1 MAARARRRRARR
13 RRSSRSRSRSTS
25 RARGLT
31 FSPGIVVAALVTI
44 VVLAVGAYLTVQVL
58 RFNKPPTLA
67 VTNPN
72 TATLTVDQDTDSYV
86 LRGTTIPNG
95 TVTIEVSG
103 TPTRTTANSAGD
115 WSLPVDLRRGKNQFK
130 VSATDPDTGKVSEET
145 AQIVIT
151 VPFADIEVPT
161 LTVDQPVDGSTVEN
175 GAIPVQGTT
184 TNATSVSVTASY
196 DGPPDGAPAAA
207 PGATPPPAPTPV
219 TVPVAEDGTY
229 NTPLQLTTGKWSIVV
244 TATGAANKTAA
255 LTRHVT
261 VAYKGVNLVVEIKGG
276 PAWIKVWVD
285 GKLDPNWAGVT
296 ARKGKVITFT
306 ANDSVEVRSGSSG
319 ATFFTLNG
327 QPLGALGKRGIP
339 ETWLFQPPAA
349 PKKTTHS

>member
-1 MAARARRRRARR
+1 M
-13 RRSSRSRSRSTS
+13 
-25 RARGLT
+25 
-31 FSPGIVVAALVTI
+31 
-44 VVLAVGAYLTVQVL
+44 
-58 RFNKPPTLA
+58 
-67 VTNPN
+67 
-72 TATLTVDQDTDSYV
+72 
-86 LRGTTIPNG
+86 
-95 TVTIEVSG
+95 
-103 TPTRTTANSAGD
+103 
-115 WSLPVDLRRGKNQFK
+115 
-130 VSATDPDTGKVSEET
+130 SEET

-261 VAYKGVNLVVEIKGG
+261 VAYKGVNLVVDDQGRPG
-276 PAWIKVWVD
+276 
-285 GKLDPNWAGVT
+285 LDQGLGRRQ
-296 ARKGKVITFT
+296 ARSRLGRRDRQER
-306 ANDSVEVRSGSSG
+306 ARS
-319 ATFFTLNG
+319 
-327 QPLGALGKRGIP
+327 
-339 ETWLFQPPAA
+339 
-349 PKKTTHS
+349 